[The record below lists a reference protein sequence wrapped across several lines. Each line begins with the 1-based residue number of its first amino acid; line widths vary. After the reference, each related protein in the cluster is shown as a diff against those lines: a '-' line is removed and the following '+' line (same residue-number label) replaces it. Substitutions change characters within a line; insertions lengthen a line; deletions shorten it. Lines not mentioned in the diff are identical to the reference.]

1 MHGRTACSICYL
13 KVMAAAICARK
24 NFPGQ
29 NLKGKN
35 METINGIDF
44 LLAVGVILSS
54 VITWACTRRGEARRA
69 GFLHELLSHH
79 ESNSKQSCH
88 TDSDRC

>member
-1 MHGRTACSICYL
+1 
-13 KVMAAAICARK
+13 
-24 NFPGQ
+24 
-29 NLKGKN
+29 

-69 GFLHELLSHH
+69 GFLHELLSHD
-79 ESNSKQSCH
+79 SNSNNKQSCH
-88 TDSDRC
+88 TNSDRC

>member
-1 MHGRTACSICYL
+1 
-13 KVMAAAICARK
+13 
-24 NFPGQ
+24 
-29 NLKGKN
+29 

-54 VITWACTRRGEARRA
+54 VITWACARRGEARRA
-69 GFLHELLSHH
+69 GFLHELLSH

-88 TDSDRC
+88 TDSDQC

>member
-1 MHGRTACSICYL
+1 
-13 KVMAAAICARK
+13 
-24 NFPGQ
+24 
-29 NLKGKN
+29 

-69 GFLHELLSHH
+69 GFLHELLSNGDMKVLSADLFNEECPYCVAEGCEDVRNIYFIDDGSWECH
-79 ESNSKQSCH
+79 SCGREW
-88 TDSDRC
+88 SLA

>member
-1 MHGRTACSICYL
+1 
-13 KVMAAAICARK
+13 
-24 NFPGQ
+24 
-29 NLKGKN
+29 

-69 GFLHELLSHH
+69 GFLHELLSH
-79 ESNSKQSCH
+79 ENNRVFDKCDTMLNKESCH